1 MQISPTVG
9 RRWQPLWGLR
19 TCIDYRQTWNPQ
31 IWPLLTSFNPQS
43 LEKSASQI
51 AVTELATEVGGLAGV
66 LPWFHH
72 LHESLQPFP
81 GQDVHPHYRLPGL
94 EVEDWWPN
102 GCGKKMHPHWNSSK
116 KMADSDCT
124 LLLIV
129 TWDIRLM
136 STITGFSKSMS
147 RINFIKTPMIVC
159 SIPESDSGQPPHGVN
174 EVVELDIS
182 IHYHVWHVYVHPKSP
197 NC

>member
-1 MQISPTVG
+1 
-9 RRWQPLWGLR
+9 
-19 TCIDYRQTWNPQ
+19 
-31 IWPLLTSFNPQS
+31 
-43 LEKSASQI
+43 
-51 AVTELATEVGGLAGV
+51 
-66 LPWFHH
+66 
-72 LHESLQPFP
+72 
-81 GQDVHPHYRLPGL
+81 
-94 EVEDWWPN
+94 
-102 GCGKKMHPHWNSSK
+102 
-116 KMADSDCT
+116 MADSDCT

-182 IHYHVWHVYVHPKSP
+182 IHYHV
-197 NC
+197 